1 MDNQIGGVLN
11 FVRERP
17 LKIEQFSSNTLISNA
32 LENISVP
39 DGIQIVTPEQNVYMT
54 GDLAQ
59 LEIVLSNIIIN
70 SIQAIGE
77 SGKITISIED
87 KLDAFVISVTDTGPG
102 IPEKYISKIFEPL
115 FTTKQ
120 RGTGLG
126 LASCRT
132 IIKSHGGEIWVK
144 NNPTTFTIKLPKTQ
158 NPSSTIT

>member
-1 MDNQIGGVLN
+1 MDNQIGGVLD

-17 LKIEQFSSNTLISNA
+17 LKIEQFSSNTLIANT

-39 DGIQIVTPEQNVYMT
+39 DGIQIVTPEQNVSMT

-77 SGKITISIED
+77 SGKITISVED
-87 KLDAFVISVTDTGPG
+87 KSNAFVISITDSGPG
-102 IPEKYISKIFEPL
+102 IPEKYMHKIFEPL

-120 RGTGLG
+120 LGTGLG
-126 LASCRT
+126 LASCYT
-132 IIKSHGGEIWVK
+132 IIKNHGGEIWVK
-144 NNPTTFTIKLPKTQ
+144 NNPTTFTIRLPKTKEL
-158 NPSSTIT
+158 S